1 MVTADLRES
10 ACERGGR
17 AAGLPVTQYDCIFTE
32 IALTHSTLNIY
43 MHKQQTTT
51 RKPIYRTCSGFVTCL
66 LACLR
71 WRAWKALFLT

>member
-51 RKPIYRTCSGFVTCL
+51 RKPIERAPVLACL
-66 LACLR
+66 LACLLGR
-71 WRAWKALFLT
+71 HCP